1 MSVWVLNTR
10 SGKALMLISNLG
22 LNKNSIPLIRIL
34 VISNLISLVCILEL
48 VLVFKLAKSKF
59 KIFS

>member
-10 SGKALMLISNLG
+10 SGKALMLISNLC
-22 LNKNSIPLIRIL
+22 LNTKSIPLIRIL
-34 VISNLISLVCILEL
+34 VISNLISLGCILEL